1 MIPHEYIEEL
11 TRRTDI
17 VDLVGSYVQLKRKGR
32 LYGGLCPFHSEKTPS
47 FYVYPDTQSFYCFG
61 CGAGGDAIT
70 FAKKIN
76 SISYGEAVKLLA
88 GRAGMPEPQEDDK
101 TGRMRSRILS
111 MNKEAARFFHAC
123 LNSTV
128 EEAYWRRRGLDDKTI
143 VRFGLGYA
151 PNDGQ
156 ALYQF
161 LRDKGYNQQEL
172 DASGLFKRSQSG
184 RIYCLFWKRVM
195 TPIFDLR
202 GNIIAF
208 GGRVLDDS
216 KPKYVNSPETLVY
229 HKSETVFALQ
239 IAKKS
244 ASRRFVLCE
253 GYMDVISMQQA
264 GIDTAVCACGTAL
277 TPEQVRL
284 ISEYAEEVIL
294 SYDSDE
300 AGQKATLRSLE
311 LFRNS
316 PVRVGVLQIPGAK
329 DPDEYIKKYGAER
342 FQALLDGVGNA
353 LDFRLKR
360 LRDQYDLKQD
370 AQRLEYVR
378 EAVDM
383 LAERSNPTEQ
393 EVYAGRLAE
402 ETNISKTA
410 IMTQLAAAV
419 KKAGN
424 KRRRDQNRARLHSG
438 EMNRIS
444 VPYSAGGSQALGV
457 ASAKIEGRLRT
468 PEYVAAAVSACLAG
482 REGRAYDRDLLKNA
496 FSRSGFTSGYLDGKI
511 DGTMF
516 GVRSEADAELTKKT
530 LPALRE
536 LYRRERSRVP
546 VRMKLEIEGGGEKL
560 TVTDDEGNRAF
571 AYGDAEPQPA
581 RTDPTESLQRSLSK
595 TGGTPF
601 AVEKIDVEMDGG
613 PWFVP
618 GSAVNELR
626 RTALEGL
633 QQKREVLH
641 PWPVNDVTLPPLPL
655 RTLPPHRTLRAR
667 FEHWDQV
674 PERALSGIEYLI
686 LPIAQADRVPREW
699 RSKTILE
706 LPRVMFGA
714 LEADTARRIAATQD
728 AGFAGYEAG
737 NIAHLR
743 LCRGLPLSG
752 GFGLNV
758 TNDLSAQFYADHGL
772 DSILILPEVKD
783 SDISTIAPTKNGK
796 PVPTGVLIYGH
807 MPLMVTRACPLQNI
821 HDCTHCDKTGV
832 LTDRKAKKF
841 PVRCGMGVRT
851 IYNPVPI
858 YMGDKPGALTVDY
871 GVAYFTLETREEA
884 AAILDAIRQ
893 HAPFEGD
900 FTRGLYFKGTN

>member
-17 VDLVGSYVQLKRKGR
+17 VELVGSYVQLKRKGR

-76 SISYGEAVKLLA
+76 SIDYPEAVKMLA
-88 GRAGMPEPQEDDK
+88 ARAGMPEPQEDDK

-128 EEAYWRRRGLDDKTI
+128 EEARQARAYWRRRGLDDKTI

-172 DASGLFKRSQSG
+172 DASGLFKRSPSG

-239 IAKKS
+239 IAKRS

-277 TPEQVRL
+277 TPDQVRL
-284 ISEYAEEVIL
+284 ISEYADEVIL

-316 PVRVGVLQIPGAK
+316 PVKVGVLQIPGAK

-353 LDFRLKR
+353 LDFRLGR
-360 LRDQYDLKQD
+360 LKDQYDLAQD
-370 AQRLEYVR
+370 AQRLEYVK
-378 EAVDM
+378 EAVDL
-383 LAERSNPTEQ
+383 LAQRSSPTEQ

-410 IMTQLAAAV
+410 IMTQLETAV
-419 KKAGN
+419 KRVGS
-424 KRRRDQNRARLHSG
+424 KRRYEKKKAVLQSG
-438 EMNRIS
+438 EMNQIKVS
-444 VPYSAGGSQALGV
+444 YTAGGSQALG
-457 ASAKIEGRLRT
+457 I
-468 PEYVAAAVSACLAG
+468 VSAQQ
-482 REGRAYDRDLLKNA
+482 RLL
-496 FSRSGFTSGYLDGKI
+496 
-511 DGTMF
+511 
-516 GVRSEADAELTKKT
+516 
-530 LPALRE
+530 
-536 LYRRERSRVP
+536 
-546 VRMKLEIEGGGEKL
+546 
-560 TVTDDEGNRAF
+560 
-571 AYGDAEPQPA
+571 
-581 RTDPTESLQRSLSK
+581 
-595 TGGTPF
+595 
-601 AVEKIDVEMDGG
+601 
-613 PWFVP
+613 
-618 GSAVNELR
+618 
-626 RTALEGL
+626 
-633 QQKREVLH
+633 
-641 PWPVNDVTLPPLPL
+641 
-655 RTLPPHRTLRAR
+655 
-667 FEHWDQV
+667 
-674 PERALSGIEYLI
+674 
-686 LPIAQADRVPREW
+686 
-699 RSKTILE
+699 
-706 LPRVMFGA
+706 
-714 LEADTARRIAATQD
+714 
-728 AGFAGYEAG
+728 
-737 NIAHLR
+737 
-743 LCRGLPLSG
+743 
-752 GFGLNV
+752 
-758 TNDLSAQFYADHGL
+758 
-772 DSILILPEVKD
+772 
-783 SDISTIAPTKNGK
+783 
-796 PVPTGVLIYGH
+796 
-807 MPLMVTRACPLQNI
+807 
-821 HDCTHCDKTGV
+821 
-832 LTDRKAKKF
+832 
-841 PVRCGMGVRT
+841 
-851 IYNPVPI
+851 
-858 YMGDKPGALTVDY
+858 
-871 GVAYFTLETREEA
+871 
-884 AAILDAIRQ
+884 AAILREPQYLDLVKDQLTAEQFIQPQQKELYEAMLRCREQGVEISLTALHAFAGEEALNEMSHLAAQYSDVNCTPDDIRLYLDRI
-893 HAPFEGD
+893 A
-900 FTRGLYFKGTN
+900 RGMPVASKAASMTNEELSSYFQSMREKKQGLVCEEE